1 MDLQYPQ
8 SPTPPF
14 RWLELRGRLL
24 KVPEWIPSLQGLT
37 GLHLRWSKINEDP
50 TESLQHLPNL
60 RFLELDLAYEGNRLC
75 FKSAEKLLLVRL
87 NGLKSVKIHALS
99 PIAVRTGLQI
109 VGGGSVGIDHLTH
122 LKCIEFS
129 DMSETFIQ
137 TLEKQKEEGGNWKL
151 AHIPKIGI
159 YFLMGE

>member
-60 RFLELDLAYEGNRLC
+60 RFLELDLAYE
-75 FKSAEKLLLVRL
+75 
-87 NGLKSVKIHALS
+87 
-99 PIAVRTGLQI
+99 
-109 VGGGSVGIDHLTH
+109 
-122 LKCIEFS
+122 

-159 YFLMGE
+159 YS